1 TPTNFM
7 VDCSRPR
14 NSPFNRDAATVF
26 AEDFLDKVVKHS
38 WYAKANIPARYR
50 KHEAVYEGFM
60 SHLTTVK
67 SHFRELLAEED
78 QEKAKRQKDLRL
90 KRSARNSRKIRLFKL
105 RLDTIANDASLKR
118 HLPFVKDLGSQGM
131 SSDESED
138 ESTRTISYPQV
149 YPAWRSHQLASLL
162 WSVDDVATSN
172 VSVQIGKCKKSG
184 TQLRVRPH
192 SDKVNEE
199 AATPPGLP
207 RNCYDAAWLE
217 KLNQRQRRELR
228 VQDGDYNFTM

>member
-1 TPTNFM
+1 
-7 VDCSRPR
+7 
-14 NSPFNRDAATVF
+14 
-26 AEDFLDKVVKHS
+26 
-38 WYAKANIPARYR
+38 
-50 KHEAVYEGFM
+50 
-60 SHLTTVK
+60 
-67 SHFRELLAEED
+67 
-78 QEKAKRQKDLRL
+78 
-90 KRSARNSRKIRLFKL
+90 
-105 RLDTIANDASLKR
+105 SLKR

-138 ESTRTISYPQV
+138 KSTRTISYLRV
-149 YPAWRSHQLASLL
+149 YPAWRSRQLASLL

-172 VSVQIGKCKKSG
+172 VSVQIGKRKKSG